1 MSNADTVRE
10 QALSLASSGAELDEA
25 VRALERAAAGRRVAV
40 VRARQQV
47 TTSLETGNEEPGA
60 ARAIELLD
68 EVLGHLPA

>member
-1 MSNADTVRE
+1 MSNADAIRE

-25 VRALERAAAGRRVAV
+25 VVALERSAAGRRVAV